1 MGGLKTAN
9 FNSFENLKPQQTY
22 LNGTIASFG
31 LTSKNKLFKKMDVK
45 SQSLGAKKRKR
56 KVSADHTSKAIIRN
70 ATIKVEKTRQ
80 ASRKNSKNSTIS
92 KSSCAAQCKSS
103 LIQAQKKAM
112 SKAGMILPDR
122 KISNLKKYSTVT
134 KPSTF

>member
-103 LIQAQKKAM
+103 LI
-112 SKAGMILPDR
+112 
-122 KISNLKKYSTVT
+122 
-134 KPSTF
+134 